1 LSPSGLNSIAPGLLE
16 EGKNAAQLVLSSYA
30 ALRGSWL
37 VDSGFAVEVLAGA
50 CLRETGAQ
58 VARARAGAKSSSN
71 VGGLLI
77 LLPRI
82 SLLE

>member
-1 LSPSGLNSIAPGLLE
+1 VD
-16 EGKNAAQLVLSSYA
+16 VL
-30 ALRGSWL
+30 
-37 VDSGFAVEVLAGA
+37 LAGA

-58 VARARAGAKSSSN
+58 VARAMAGAKSSSN
-71 VGGLLI
+71 LDGLLI

>member
-1 LSPSGLNSIAPGLLE
+1 MSAFQSHDCS
-16 EGKNAAQLVLSSYA
+16 LVLGRKERRATVFASYA

-58 VARARAGAKSSSN
+58 VARAMAGAKSSSN
-71 VGGLLI
+71 LDGLLI